1 MSGSERKRQ
10 HSRDERERE
19 RRKKEEKIGFCDLQ
33 DVYKE
38 TFKEQKLQIH
48 GGNWGHEM
56 LLGICNLNNF

>member
-10 HSRDERERE
+10 HSRDGRGKERKRRRE
-19 RRKKEEKIGFCDLQ
+19 GGEEEKIGFCDLQ

-48 GGNWGHEM
+48 GGK
-56 LLGICNLNNF
+56 LGA

>member
-10 HSRDERERE
+10 HSRDGRGKEKKGGTEAG
-19 RRKKEEKIGFCDLQ
+19 KEEKIGFCDLQ

-48 GGNWGHEM
+48 GGNWGHE
-56 LLGICNLNNF
+56 I